1 MFKVLAMN
9 EIVGAQALYDSLA
22 DVVSITSLPPDRET
36 ALKIIG
42 EYDGYITPLEFR
54 ADRELM
60 DAAGKLRAIFT
71 VSTGLDH
78 IDLDYAAQKGIAVYG
93 MKNDRAF
100 LDSITAT
107 AEMALG
113 LLLALVR
120 KIPWAFDAVK
130 QGEWNRDRYRGNQL
144 SGKTMG
150 ILGCGRLGT
159 IMAQYAQAL
168 RMEVLGCD
176 ILPVSF
182 PGVEMVSFRELLE
195 RSDVLSVHVHLSEAT
210 RGMLGAAELARMKP
224 GSVLINTSRAAIV
237 DETAMLDALENG
249 PLAAAGVDV
258 IDGEWLED
266 KTWHP
271 VICYAQTH
279 ENLLISPHLGGACF
293 EAQQLA
299 LGNTLEKVR
308 HFFSCGC
315 VPRGTDVLTRSLMNN
330 PVCGGK
336 GDFL

>member
-1 MFKVLAMN
+1 MFKLLAMN
-9 EIVGAQALYDSLA
+9 EIAGAQELYAEVS

-36 ALKIIG
+36 ARKCLG
-42 EYDGYITPLEFR
+42 EYDGFLAPLEFR
-54 ADRELM
+54 TDRELL
-60 DAAGKLRAIFT
+60 DAAGRLKAVFT
-71 VSTGLDH
+71 ATTGLDH

-100 LDSITAT
+100 LDSVTAT

-176 ILPVSF
+176 ILPLSL

-195 RSDVLSVHVHLSEAT
+195 RSDVLSVHVHLNEDT
-210 RGMLGAAELARMKP
+210 RGMIGAAELARMKP

-237 DETAMLDALENG
+237 DEAAMLDALENG

-258 IDGEWLED
+258 IDGEWQED
-266 KTWHP
+266 KTAHP
-271 VICYAQTH
+271 VIRYAQTH

-293 EAQQLA
+293 EAQQKALA
-299 LGNTLEKVR
+299 NTLEKVC
-308 HFFSCGC
+308 HFAACGC
-315 VPRGTDVLTRSLMNN
+315 VPRGTDVLTRSLMND
-330 PVCGGK
+330 PVCRGK
-336 GDFL
+336 GDFR